1 VNLGKSSLSKLI
13 CMHEGQS
20 LESFHSH
27 VMQPITTARRGILP
41 ADTLIERRAD
51 GCILARSP
59 HRLGA
64 YPAKITERLDHWA
77 EVAPDRVFLADRPA
91 GAAWRTLS
99 YGVAL
104 THVRSVAQSL
114 LNRRLSNDRP
124 VVILSGNSIEHGILA
139 LGAMYAGI
147 MYVPVAPAYSLI
159 ARDFATLRALWES
172 LHPGLVFAA
181 EGEPFL
187 RALKAVD
194 IPEVVTC
201 RAIDG
206 FATTAFDEL
215 LAVPTTAAVDDAQ
228 RRVGP
233 STIAKLL
240 YTSGSTG
247 RPKGVINT
255 QRMLCANQEMLR
267 TVLPLLDDE
276 PPVLCDW
283 LPWNH
288 TFGGNHNFG
297 LVLFN
302 GGTLYIDAGTPTTT
316 AFDTTIT
323 NLREIA
329 TTAYFN
335 VPRGYDLLVPRL
347 RADPEFRRHFFSR
360 LKMLFCAAASLRQ
373 QIADDLTDL
382 ATNTSGVRIP
392 FVTGLGATESA
403 PFALCAGDA
412 DFTGGRIGVPVPG
425 VELKL
430 TPVGRQMEGRLRGP
444 NITPGYWADDALTAA
459 AFDEEGYYCLGD
471 ALSFFDGDDPQKG
484 FTFQGRIAEDFK
496 LSTGTWVR
504 VGPLRARLL
513 AQLGDLA
520 HDVAIAGPNRDYV
533 TALVFPNIETCRAL
547 CGTNTSRRSVADIVS
562 DLAVRSRVREALD
575 HLCRDSVGIST
586 SVARAI
592 LVDQPPSIDAQ
603 ETTEKGSINQK
614 AVLAHRGSL
623 VEALYAE
630 PPGAA
635 VIEVAAS

>member
-1 VNLGKSSLSKLI
+1 
-13 CMHEGQS
+13 MHERQFLGRLQG
-20 LESFHSH
+20 H
-27 VMQPITTARRGILP
+27 VRPPIPTARRRIL
-41 ADTLIERRAD
+41 AGDTIIERRAD

-59 HRLGA
+59 HPLGP
-64 YPAKITERLDHWA
+64 YPSKITERLEHWA
-77 EVAPDRVFLADRPA
+77 QIAPDRLFLADRSA

-99 YGVAL
+99 YGDAL
-104 THVRSVAQSL
+104 MRVRSVAQSL

-139 LGAMYAGI
+139 LASMYAGI
-147 MYVPVAPAYSLI
+147 MYVPVAPSYSLI
-159 ARDFATLRALWES
+159 ARDFATLRALWDS
-172 LHPGLVFAA
+172 LHPGLIFAA
-181 EGEPFL
+181 EGEPFVRAL
-187 RALKAVD
+187 RAVD
-194 IPEVVTC
+194 VPEVVTC
-201 RAIDG
+201 RATDTLP
-206 FATTAFDEL
+206 ATAFDAL
-215 LAVPTTAAVDDAQ
+215 LAEPATPAVDDAHA
-228 RRVGP
+228 RVGP

-267 TVLPLLDDE
+267 TVLPLLSDE

-302 GGTLYIDAGTPTTT
+302 GGTLYIDAGKPTSA
-316 AFDTTIT
+316 AFDTTVH

-335 VPRGYDLLVPRL
+335 VPRGYDLLVSRL
-347 RADPEFRRHFFSR
+347 RADPEFCRHFFSR
-360 LKMLFCAAASLRQ
+360 LKLLFCAAASLRQ

-382 ATNTSGVRIP
+382 ATDTSGVRIP

-412 DFTGGRIGVPVPG
+412 DFTGGRIGVPAPG

-430 TPVGRQMEGRLRGP
+430 VPVGQRMEGRLRGP

-471 ALSFFDGDDPQKG
+471 ALSFVDPDDPQKG

-513 AQLGDLA
+513 AHLGDLV
-520 HDVAIAGPNRDYV
+520 HDVAIAGPDRDYV

-547 CGTNTSRRSVADIVS
+547 CGAGSSERAVADIVS
-562 DLAVRSRVREALD
+562 DEAVRSRVREILE
-575 HLCRDSVGIST
+575 HLCRESAGIST
-586 SVARAI
+586 SVARA
-592 LVDQPPSIDAQ
+592 LLLDQPPSIDAE

-614 AVLAHRGSL
+614 AVLAHRASL

-630 PPGAA
+630 RPGTA
-635 VIEVAAS
+635 VIEVSVP